1 MKKVLNQGVMT
12 SVQRWG
18 WGGVGEGSPETVS
31 KAVFAC
37 VRVCAHACV
46 PMCSCGQGLWLPPA
60 SQRGMRA
67 PRRVVTAVQSLP
79 QACRAEWRTPLRE
92 PGPGVLA
99 AGPMGGFVAPAIC
112 WPWGGAGRSG
122 GPSRREASGF
132 RRLLVQVRPAG
143 ACTGEGSGQRAVL
156 AAGLGGGEGVL
167 DALGV

>member
-31 KAVFAC
+31 KAAFAC

-132 RRLLVQVRPAG
+132 KRF
-143 ACTGEGSGQRAVL
+143 
-156 AAGLGGGEGVL
+156 
-167 DALGV
+167 

>member
-99 AGPMGGFVAPAIC
+99 AGPMGGFGTHGRLRGSCHLLAVG
-112 WPWGGAGRSG
+112 WGGAGNQ
-122 GPSRREASGF
+122 A
-132 RRLLVQVRPAG
+132 AG
-143 ACTGEGSGQRAVL
+143 RRAVL
-156 AAGLGGGEGVL
+156 RGF
-167 DALGV
+167 